1 MDVIPK
7 LKRESSFES
16 STSATSDSTEDE
28 VTKILRNLVC
38 RSTEVELRHLFFC
51 RDIVFQKLESFQR
64 LIFKT
69 DKRPWPDI
77 SSLIHTFFQV
87 ESIPLELKAEFLSAV
102 MSKKYED
109 ALKLCD
115 IMLRFD
121 AENDLAKEY
130 RPVLVSYIEQL
141 ADESSESESEESS
154 DDSESR

>member
-1 MDVIPK
+1 M
-7 LKRESSFES
+7 
-16 STSATSDSTEDE
+16 
-28 VTKILRNLVC
+28 
-38 RSTEVELRHLFFC
+38 
-51 RDIVFQKLESFQR
+51 
-64 LIFKT
+64 
-69 DKRPWPDI
+69 
-77 SSLIHTFFQV
+77 
-87 ESIPLELKAEFLSAV
+87 ELKAEFLSAV

-154 DDSESR
+154 EESESR